1 MHNACEVIELATGQ
15 VVGGFMTRG
24 GDLIGELFTSGYHAD
39 AVHSISGLTTR
50 LKNGSAIAFIAGKRQ
65 DGMIDVFPSGT
76 FPAPRGFTEAMKE
89 IVRKFVR

>member
-1 MHNACEVIELATGQ
+1 VHNACEVIELATGQ